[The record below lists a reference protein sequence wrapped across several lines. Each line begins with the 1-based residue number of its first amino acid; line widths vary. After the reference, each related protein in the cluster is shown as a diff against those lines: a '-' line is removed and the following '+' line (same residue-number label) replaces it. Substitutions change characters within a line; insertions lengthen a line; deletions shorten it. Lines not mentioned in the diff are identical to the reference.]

1 MRFRTLILIAMCASI
16 GLAVAAPAFAD
27 DDWRRDE
34 RHEREHEHERQEWRE
49 HEWRE
54 HEAREHEMRERQR
67 WEYNHAP
74 PVIVAPGYGAYPPPP
89 VYYGNPGYG
98 R

>member
-1 MRFRTLILIAMCASI
+1 MRFRTLILTAACASI
-16 GLAVAAPAFAD
+16 GLGAAAPAFAD
-27 DDWRRDE
+27 DDWRRDG
-34 RHEREHEHERQEWRE
+34 RHERQEMRERQWRG

-54 HEAREHEMRERQR
+54 HEAREHEWRERQR

-74 PVIVAPGYGAYPPPP
+74 PVMVVPGYGSYPPPP
-89 VYYGNPGYG
+89 VYYNNPGYV